1 MAHETVPYCISE
13 PFSAEA
19 AAATRRGEDENNQQ
33 KPMTTKLSENWHR
46 RRRRIRRNTWSYSR
60 PIFSSFLVPVFVP
73 TRESSHKTLFR
84 RSNQKQTNMK
94 TKSQRDSESQRKKK
108 TREKEEKEEEE
119 EVVFWNASLF
129 VVLWVKIRFIDS

>member
-1 MAHETVPYCISE
+1 
-13 PFSAEA
+13 
-19 AAATRRGEDENNQQ
+19 
-33 KPMTTKLSENWHR
+33 
-46 RRRRIRRNTWSYSR
+46 
-60 PIFSSFLVPVFVP
+60 
-73 TRESSHKTLFR
+73 
-84 RSNQKQTNMK
+84 MK